1 MSGLLERDRAAL
13 LVIDVQERINAVMAD
28 QGHIPRLEVL
38 IEACRGLGVPV
49 IGSEQYPQGL
59 GATVGSLADALGSE
73 FLGKLTFSCSRDEG
87 LRRAVER
94 TGRAQI
100 VVTGIETHVCVLQ
113 TVVDL
118 LTEGYEVY
126 VPHDA
131 VNSRRGADKEWALHR
146 MAAAGAVITST
157 ESVLFELLE
166 RCDTAD
172 FKSVAKLIKRL
183 PVP

>member
-28 QGHIPRLEVL
+28 QNHVSRLEVL
-38 IEACRGLGVPV
+38 VEACRALEVPV
-49 IGSEQYPQGL
+49 LASEQYPQGL
-59 GATVGSLADALGSE
+59 GSTVTTLAGLLGGPPP
-73 FLGKLTFSCSRDEG
+73 GKLTFSCSRDDA
-87 LRRAVER
+87 LRSALER

-100 VVTGIETHVCVLQ
+100 VVTGIEAHVCVLQ
-113 TVVDL
+113 TAVDL

-131 VNSRRGADKEWALHR
+131 VNSRRPADKQWALHR
-146 MAAAGAVITST
+146 MAAAGAVITAT
-157 ESVLFELLE
+157 ESVLFELVE

-172 FKSVAKLIKRL
+172 FKTVAKLIKRIPL
-183 PVP
+183 